1 MAKKKAAKKKKK
13 TAKKRAAKKVS
24 GPAAVEAPEAKA
36 GSYSD
41 QELVTAGVVTAG
53 GELLAGLAT
62 GIIREVE
69 ARGINV
75 ADLLS
80 TVVAN
85 LQCSQMTA
93 RVSGEENGQSGWE
106 YARRQLELRDNGDL
120 PRLRFVGRVLDV
132 LLNHRRFTTCSGGDV
147 FRVFLIEIPD
157 QLEEQHRQHPPPAKN
172 VDITEPSGRKMFT
185 NRMKSLR
192 QMELI
197 RPTITRDTGRGEGYV
212 LTENGRNMFDG
223 WPPLSDIPGLELDG
237 LVRPDSQSRPRS

>member
-1 MAKKKAAKKKKK
+1 MAKKKAVKKVAKKKKK
-13 TAKKRAAKKVS
+13 KASGAAAQVK
-24 GPAAVEAPEAKA
+24 APEAKA

-53 GELLAGLAT
+53 GELMAGLAT

-106 YARRQLELRDNGDL
+106 YARRQLELRDTGDL

-132 LLNHRRFTTCSGGDV
+132 LINHRRFTTCSGGDV
-147 FRVFLIEIPD
+147 FRVFLIEISD
-157 QLEEQHRQHPPPAKN
+157 QLEEQHRQHPPQGQD

-197 RPTITRDTGRGEGYV
+197 RPTITRDSGRGEGYV
-212 LTENGRNMFDG
+212 LTEDGRNMFDG
-223 WPPLSDIPGLELDG
+223 WPPLSDIPGLQLDG